1 MSYLLFIQYMQLNK
15 NNVYLRLYTKHF
27 SFIKNMVYNIL
38 VRIHLLVIAKGEK
51 QMFMRM
57 PHEISQQLYEDE
69 IVYRPPLEAYSILID
84 VAFGCPWSRCTFCRE
99 EVRKRYRVSDLENI
113 HNKIVTLSTLPGIE
127 DHKTAFLLGENGIS
141 LPLDFL
147 LGIFAD
153 IHKYLPQVEQINMY
167 GRVKET
173 LDKGEDGMRQLKD
186 AGLGDMYIGVESGS
200 EQIIK
205 NIRKGTNL
213 ERMKRCFD
221 MLDKLG
227 ITYAL
232 SSIIGLG
239 GKELSEENAI
249 ETARFYNSI
258 HPKSIRIMSL
268 TPVEGSTL
276 YKQIQEGLVTEL
288 TPAEILKEKRLF
300 IENLEVDNCLL
311 VGTHI
316 SNNVPLMGNLQK
328 DKARILTILDE
339 AIATHDEDHW
349 HKRDFEN
356 M

>member
-1 MSYLLFIQYMQLNK
+1 
-15 NNVYLRLYTKHF
+15 
-27 SFIKNMVYNIL
+27 
-38 VRIHLLVIAKGEK
+38 
-51 QMFMRM
+51 MFMRM
-57 PHEISQQLYEDE
+57 PRDVSEQLYEDE

-99 EVRKRYRVSDLENI
+99 EVRKRYRVSDLDNI
-113 HNKIVTLSTLPGIE
+113 RNKIQLLATLPGIE

-147 LGIFAD
+147 LSIFDD
-153 IHKYLPQVEQINMY
+153 IHKYLPHVESISMY

-173 LDKGEDGMRQLKD
+173 LDKGEEGMRQLKEN
-186 AGLGDMYIGVESGS
+186 GLGDMYIGVESGS
-200 EQIIK
+200 DQILK
-205 NIRKGTNL
+205 NIRKGTTV

-221 MLDKLG
+221 MLDKAG
-227 ITYAL
+227 VSYAL

-249 ETARFYNSI
+249 ETAKFYNSI

-276 YKQIQEGLVTEL
+276 YKQIQEGLFTEL
-288 TPAEILKEKRLF
+288 TPAEHLKEKRLF
-300 IENLEVDNCLL
+300 IENLEVDDCLL

-316 SNNVPLMGNLQK
+316 SNNVPLMGYLQK
-328 DKARILTILDE
+328 DKAKLLAVLDD
-339 AIATHDEDHW
+339 AMDSHDEDYW
-349 HKRDFEN
+349 CKRDFEN